1 MKTLLLA
8 SIVMGVTITSIVFLN
23 SPAFA
28 SCIVN
33 TDWPDAPCMDL
44 IVGGRYPQDQ
54 VDKWAAYYDYKGT
67 QFMEGKKMEL
77 DKAVKEDRLMEWI
90 DESIQNSNVWQYY
103 YFSGQAPSPYP
114 QKIGFDPI
122 TRNTTVNYY
131 DFRNAPSQNVPCDI
145 GAGFG
150 TKEGCEFQNF
160 LKMSLIG
167 IPIAAIIAI
176 TMILFRRK
184 RK

>member
-1 MKTLLLA
+1 MNNLLLPLVVG
-8 SIVMGVTITSIVFLN
+8 VMIVFVIFLN
-23 SPAFA
+23 NPAFA

-54 VDKWAAYYDYKGT
+54 VDKWTEYYDYKGA
-67 QFMEGKKMEL
+67 QFMEAKKTEL

-103 YFSGQAPSPYP
+103 YFSGQAPNPYP
-114 QKIGFDPI
+114 QNFGFEPI
-122 TRNTTVNYY
+122 SRNTTVNYY
-131 DFRNAPSQNVPCDI
+131 DFRNAPSQNTPCDI
-145 GAGFG
+145 GVGFG
-150 TKEGCEFQNF
+150 TKASCEFQNF

-167 IPIAAIIAI
+167 IPIAVVIG
-176 TMILFRRK
+176 TLVFLFKRK